1 MYLVFCSGR
10 VHGCHVVIGVEVGR
24 ARSPSVELSTGA
36 IDLNVTQLIMA
47 VASICP
53 TPALHDKSLAPI
65 HVLDY
70 SAYPHILDSVLEHA
84 PKQALIALRAASH
97 DLRDRADA
105 ILCRHI
111 LFTSYSPNEIFG
123 RAGGIPGL
131 WPACEWKEEGEARV
145 LSHARVADIVGPFGA
160 PDTRGA
166 QLNSALTQLQAVRLR
181 HHPAGPLSMI
191 CPLRAPLLVMFTTFS
206 EVGSWDYPAV
216 AEVGPVPDGVE
227 RFVLNLR
234 YDPGR
239 SWMPQA
245 HIPPFA
251 RPRSLKD
258 VVVVFTE
265 KTTHQE
271 EEVWFRRATKPMGIL
286 NSIVLGMAM
295 AIPRGVRYTFVD
307 VETIRPEWLGS
318 DASGTPITR
327 NGADAIQQAIVASVA
342 AGLVRWERWSEEV
355 AMAAASGIVFR
366 TRQEY
371 RAEVGDE
378 LFELHTIE

>member
-1 MYLVFCSGR
+1 MFGPPIALCIS
-10 VHGCHVVIGVEVGR
+10 H
-24 ARSPSVELSTGA
+24 
-36 IDLNVTQLIMA
+36 LIMA
-47 VASICP
+47 AATVSSP
-53 TPALHDKSLAPI
+53 TSLPNGALSGSA
-65 HVLDY
+65 VLDY
-70 SAYPHILDSVLEHA
+70 SAYPHILDLVLALA
-84 PKQALIALRAASH
+84 PKQSLIALRAASH

-111 LFTSYSPNEIFG
+111 MFTSYSPNEIFG
-123 RAGGIPGL
+123 KAGGIPGL

-160 PDTRGA
+160 PDTRSA
-166 QLNSALTQLQAVRLR
+166 QLNSALANLQAVRLR
-181 HHPAGPLSMI
+181 HHPAGPLSMV
-191 CPLRAPLLVMFTTFS
+191 CPLRAPLLVTFTTFQ

-216 AEVGPVPDGVE
+216 AEVGPVPEGVE

-245 HIPPFA
+245 HVPPFA
-251 RPRSLKD
+251 RPRSLQH
-258 VVVVFTE
+258 VVIVFTE

-271 EEVWFRRATKPMGIL
+271 EEVWFRRPTKPMGIL

-295 AIPRGVRYTFVD
+295 AIPRGVGYTLVD
-307 VETIRPEWLGS
+307 VETIRPEWLAS

-327 NGADAIQQAIVASVA
+327 SRPDAVQLAVVASVA
-342 AGLVRWERWSEEV
+342 AGLKRWERWSDEE
-355 AMAAASGIVFR
+355 AAAATSGIAFR

-378 LFELHTIE
+378 AFELHTVE